1 KLREQAHQL
10 SEVFSWE
17 KQFTH
22 YEAAYS
28 LALQKSLKR
37 KILYQDKPQ
46 VHPIVLKEEI
56 ETKPN
61 WRHIVIKEELPE
73 MLKGLRKL
81 SRNLWWSWN
90 NVAEELFKNID
101 IGLWHKSHYN
111 PVLFLQSLSYSTI
124 KSLVQDKIFQ
134 EKLNVV
140 EQQFDLYMEAPLSQ
154 ERPLIT
160 YFSMEYGIHNSLKLY
175 SGGLGIL
182 AGDYLKEASDKK
194 INIIGIGLLYKYGYY
209 RQQLA

>member
-1 KLREQAHQL
+1 GIGKVNNTLFSNQPKGIYILEREDNNEKEVVKDIAHIIAKFSATPAEEISKLREQAHQL

-73 MLKGLRKL
+73 MLKGL
-81 SRNLWWSWN
+81 
-90 NVAEELFKNID
+90 
-101 IGLWHKSHYN
+101 
-111 PVLFLQSLSYSTI
+111 
-124 KSLVQDKIFQ
+124 
-134 EKLNVV
+134 
-140 EQQFDLYMEAPLSQ
+140 
-154 ERPLIT
+154 
-160 YFSMEYGIHNSLKLY
+160 
-175 SGGLGIL
+175 
-182 AGDYLKEASDKK
+182 
-194 INIIGIGLLYKYGYY
+194 
-209 RQQLA
+209 